1 MREGDLGPAWRVLA
15 LVCAAS
21 FVSTLDITV
30 VVVAFNDIRESF
42 SDVSRA
48 ELSWVITVYTITAA
62 AMLVPSGR
70 LADRIGSGR
79 VFLLGVGLFAAGSL
93 LSGLAPNVRVL
104 IGARMVQAVGSA
116 MQTPSSLSL
125 ISRFFPAGRR
135 NMAIGLWGATGGLGG
150 AAGPSL
156 GAAIVG
162 AGGWRWIFLINV
174 PLGAAVVLVGAR
186 MLRRADRRQPA
197 LPPDLIGASM
207 IIVGVSALALGLVQS
222 DEWGWDD
229 RRTIGAFVVAVV
241 VLSSL
246 LARSA
251 RNPLL
256 SIDLRLFRINSF
268 RWANGVALTLP
279 IAFFLQFFGSVQFLT
294 AVWGYSEVKAG
305 LLLTPVSILQAS
317 LTLQAGR
324 LADRRGHRAVMLPG
338 SLMYTAG
345 AIAWFLTLDGDR
357 NLVAFYVGA
366 TLLAI
371 GVGLTYACFNSAAVH
386 DLPPSQ
392 LGAGSGLNQTINR
405 IGATLGIALAVALL
419 AGDESAHAFRRL
431 WAVMIG
437 CAIATALFASLIDTR
452 PSRPHPSSVA
462 R

>member
-1 MREGDLGPAWRVLA
+1 MGAAWRVLA

-42 SDVSRA
+42 SNVSRA

-79 VFLLGVGLFAAGSL
+79 VFLLGVGLFALGSL

-150 AAGPSL
+150 ATGPSL

-174 PLGAAVVLVGAR
+174 PLGATVVVVGAR
-186 MLRRADRRQPA
+186 MLRRADQRQPA
-197 LPPDLIGASM
+197 LPPDLIGALM
-207 IIVGVSALALGLVQS
+207 IIVGVSALSLGLVQS
-222 DEWGWDD
+222 DEWGWSD

-241 VLSSL
+241 VLASL

-251 RNPLL
+251 HNPLL

-305 LLLTPVSILQAS
+305 LLLTPVSVLQAS

-324 LADRRGHRAVMLPG
+324 LADRLGHRAVMLPG
-338 SLMYTAG
+338 SLIYTVG
-345 AIAWFLTLDGDR
+345 AIAWFFTLDGAR

-405 IGATLGIALAVALL
+405 VGATLGIALAVALL
-419 AGDESAHAFRRL
+419 AGDESATAFRRL

-452 PSRPHPSSVA
+452 PNRPRAAP

>member
-1 MREGDLGPAWRVLA
+1 VREGDLGAAWRVLA

-21 FVSTLDITV
+21 FVSTLDIAV
-30 VVVAFNDIRESF
+30 VVVAFNDIRQSF
-42 SDVSRA
+42 SNVSRA

-79 VFLLGVGLFAAGSL
+79 VFLLGVGLFALGSL

-150 AAGPSL
+150 ATGPSL

-174 PLGAAVVLVGAR
+174 PLGATVVVVGAR
-186 MLRRADRRQPA
+186 MLRRADQRQPA
-197 LPPDLIGASM
+197 LPPDLIGALM
-207 IIVGVSALALGLVQS
+207 IIVGVSALSLGLVQS
-222 DEWGWDD
+222 DEWGWSD

-241 VLSSL
+241 VLASL

-251 RNPLL
+251 HNPLL

-305 LLLTPVSILQAS
+305 LLLTPVSVLQAS

-324 LADRRGHRAVMLPG
+324 LADRLGHRALLLAG
-338 SLMYTAG
+338 SLIYTVG
-345 AIAWFLTLDGDR
+345 AIAWFFTLDGAR

-405 IGATLGIALAVALL
+405 VGATLGIALAVALL
-419 AGDESAHAFRRL
+419 AGDESATAFRRL

-452 PSRPHPSSVA
+452 PNRPRAAP

>member
-1 MREGDLGPAWRVLA
+1 MREDDLGAAWRVLA

-30 VVVAFNDIRESF
+30 VVVAFNDIRDSF
-42 SDVSRA
+42 SNVSRA

-70 LADRIGSGR
+70 LADRIGCGR
-79 VFLLGVGLFAAGSL
+79 VFLLGVGMFSLGSL
-93 LSGLAPNVRVL
+93 LSGLAPNVRML
-104 IGARMVQAVGSA
+104 IAARMVQAFGSA
-116 MQTPSSLSL
+116 MQAPASLSL

-150 AAGPSL
+150 ATGPSL

-174 PLGAAVVLVGAR
+174 PLGAAVVVVGTR
-186 MLRRADRRQPA
+186 MLRHRDQPQPA
-197 LPPDLIGASM
+197 LPPDLVGAAM
-207 IIVGVSALALGLVQS
+207 IIVGVSALSLGLVQS
-222 DEWGWDD
+222 DEWGWSDG
-229 RRTIGAFVVAVV
+229 RTIGAFIVAAV
-241 VLSSL
+241 VLSTL
-246 LARSA
+246 VLRSA

-279 IAFFLQFFGSVQFLT
+279 VAFFLQFFGSVQFLT
-294 AVWGYSEVKAG
+294 AVWNYSEVEAG
-305 LLLTPVSILQAS
+305 LLLTPVSVLQAS

-338 SLMYTAG
+338 SVVYLLGSIT
-345 AIAWFLTLDGDR
+345 WFVALERDR
-357 NLVAFYVGA
+357 DLALFYVGA
-366 TLLAI
+366 TLLSI

-386 DLPPSQ
+386 DLPPAQ

-405 IGATLGIALAVALL
+405 VGATLGIALAVALL
-419 AGDESAHAFRRL
+419 AGEDSAAAFRRL

-437 CAIATALFASLIDTR
+437 CALATALFASLIDTR
-452 PSRPHPSSVA
+452 PRHPA
-462 R
+462 

>member
-1 MREGDLGPAWRVLA
+1 MREEDLGAAWRVLA

-42 SDVSRA
+42 TNVSRA

-62 AMLVPSGR
+62 AMLVPAGR
-70 LADRIGSGR
+70 LADRVGCAR
-79 VFLLGVGLFAAGSL
+79 VFLAGVGMFTLGSL
-93 LSGLAPNVRVL
+93 MSGLAPNVRVL
-104 IGARMVQAVGSA
+104 IGARVVQAVGSA

-125 ISRFFPAGRR
+125 IARFFPAGRR

-150 AAGPSL
+150 ATGPSL

-162 AGGWRWIFLINV
+162 AGGWRWVFLINV
-174 PLGAAVVLVGAR
+174 PLGATVVVVGTK
-186 MLRRADRRQPA
+186 MLRRADQRQPA
-197 LPPDLIGASM
+197 LPPDLIGALM
-207 IIVGVSALALGLVQS
+207 IIAGVSALSLGLVQS
-222 DEWGWDD
+222 DDWGWGDP
-229 RRTIGAFVVAVV
+229 RTVGAFVAAVV

-294 AVWGYSEVKAG
+294 SVWGYSEPRAG
-305 LLLTPVSILQAS
+305 LLLTPVSVLQAS

-324 LADRRGHRAVMLPG
+324 LADRLGHRAVMLPG
-338 SLMYTAG
+338 SLLYIAG
-345 AIAWFLTLDGDR
+345 RSRGSSPSTPHATSPRSTSARPCSRSGSDSR
-357 NLVAFYVGA
+357 
-366 TLLAI
+366 TLLQQRRGARP
-371 GVGLTYACFNSAAVH
+371 AAEPTRRGQRV
-386 DLPPSQ
+386 
-392 LGAGSGLNQTINR
+392 
-405 IGATLGIALAVALL
+405 
-419 AGDESAHAFRRL
+419 ESDDQSHRCHARHSPRGRAARR
-431 WAVMIG
+431 
-437 CAIATALFASLIDTR
+437 
-452 PSRPHPSSVA
+452 
-462 R
+462 

>member
-1 MREGDLGPAWRVLA
+1 
-15 LVCAAS
+15 
-21 FVSTLDITV
+21 
-30 VVVAFNDIRESF
+30 
-42 SDVSRA
+42 
-48 ELSWVITVYTITAA
+48 
-62 AMLVPSGR
+62 
-70 LADRIGSGR
+70 
-79 VFLLGVGLFAAGSL
+79 
-93 LSGLAPNVRVL
+93 
-104 IGARMVQAVGSA
+104 
-116 MQTPSSLSL
+116 
-125 ISRFFPAGRR
+125 
-135 NMAIGLWGATGGLGG
+135 
-150 AAGPSL
+150 
-156 GAAIVG
+156 
-162 AGGWRWIFLINV
+162 
-174 PLGAAVVLVGAR
+174 
-186 MLRRADRRQPA
+186 
-197 LPPDLIGASM
+197 
-207 IIVGVSALALGLVQS
+207 
-222 DEWGWDD
+222 
-229 RRTIGAFVVAVV
+229 
-241 VLSSL
+241 LSSL

-305 LLLTPVSILQAS
+305 LLLTPVSVLQAS

-324 LADRRGHRAVMLPG
+324 LADRLGHRAVMLPG
-338 SLMYTAG
+338 SLIYTVG
-345 AIAWFLTLDGDR
+345 AVAWFFTLDGAR

-405 IGATLGIALAVALL
+405 VGATLGIALAVALL
-419 AGDESAHAFRRL
+419 AGDETATAFRRL

-452 PSRPHPSSVA
+452 PTRPRAAP

>member
-1 MREGDLGPAWRVLA
+1 VRDEDLGASWRVLA
-15 LVCAAS
+15 LVCAAA

-42 SDVSRA
+42 TDVSRA
-48 ELSWVITVYTITAA
+48 QLSWVITVYTITAA

-70 LADRIGSGR
+70 LADRIGCGR
-79 VFLLGVGLFAAGSL
+79 VFLLGMGMFSLGSL

-104 IGARMVQAVGSA
+104 IGARMVQALGSA
-116 MQTPSSLSL
+116 LLTPSSLSL
-125 ISRFFPAGRR
+125 IARFFPAGRR
-135 NMAIGLWGATGGLGG
+135 NMAIGLWGAMGGLGG

-162 AGGWRWIFLINV
+162 AGGWRWVFLINV
-174 PLGAAVVLVGAR
+174 PLGVIVVVVGAR
-186 MLRRADRRQPA
+186 MLYRADWRQPA
-197 LPPDLIGASM
+197 LPPDLIGALM

-222 DEWGWDD
+222 DDWGWSDE
-229 RRTIGAFVVAVV
+229 RTVGAFVVAAV

-246 LARSA
+246 IARSA
-251 RNPLL
+251 HNPLL

-294 AVWGYSEVKAG
+294 SVWGYSEPKAG
-305 LLLTPVSILQAS
+305 LLLTPVSVLQAS

-338 SLMYTAG
+338 SLLYIAG
-345 AIAWFLTLDGDR
+345 SVAWFLTLDGER
-357 NLVAFYVGA
+357 NLAAFYFGA
-366 TLLAI
+366 TLLAL
-371 GVGLTYACFNSAAVH
+371 GVGLTYASFNSAAVH

-392 LGAGSGLNQTINR
+392 IGSGSGLNQTINR

-419 AGDESAHAFRRL
+419 AGEESATAFRRL

-437 CAIATALFASLIDTR
+437 CAIATALFAALIDTR
-452 PSRPHPSSVA
+452 PSHPTPA
-462 R
+462 P

>member
-1 MREGDLGPAWRVLA
+1 VRDDMGAAWRVLA

-30 VVVAFNDIRESF
+30 VVVAFNDIRDSF
-42 SDVSRA
+42 TNVSQA

-79 VFLLGVGLFAAGSL
+79 VFLLGVGMFSLGSL
-93 LSGLAPNVRVL
+93 LSGLAPNVRLL
-104 IGARMVQAVGSA
+104 IGARMVQALGSA
-116 MQTPSSLSL
+116 MQAPSSLSL
-125 ISRFFPAGRR
+125 ISRFFPVGRR

-150 AAGPSL
+150 ATGPSL

-174 PLGAAVVLVGAR
+174 PLGATVVAVGAR
-186 MLRRADRRQPA
+186 MLRGHDRRQSA
-197 LPPDLIGASM
+197 LPPDFVGAAM
-207 IIVGVSALALGLVQS
+207 IIVGVSALSLALVQS
-222 DEWGWDD
+222 EEWGWRDG
-229 RRTIGAFVVAVV
+229 RTAAAFVVSIV
-241 VLSSL
+241 VLSAL

-268 RWANGVALTLP
+268 RWANGVALSLP
-279 IAFFLQFFGSVQFLT
+279 VAFFLQFFGSVQFLT
-294 AVWGYSEVKAG
+294 SVWNYTEVEAG
-305 LLLTPVSILQAS
+305 LLLTPVSVLQAS

-338 SLMYTAG
+338 SFVYLVG
-345 AIAWFLTLDGDR
+345 AVTWFVALDGDR
-357 NLVAFYVGA
+357 NLVAFYFGA
-366 TLLAI
+366 SLLAI

-386 DLPPSQ
+386 DLPPAQ
-392 LGAGSGLNQTINR
+392 VGAGSGLNQTINR
-405 IGATLGIALAVALL
+405 VGATLGIALAVALL
-419 AGDESAHAFRRL
+419 AGDETASAFRRL
-431 WAVMIG
+431 WVVMIG
-437 CAIATALFASLIDTR
+437 CAVATALFSSLIDTR
-452 PSRPHPSSVA
+452 PRH
-462 R
+462 

>member
-1 MREGDLGPAWRVLA
+1 MGGDDLGAAWRVLA

-30 VVVAFNDIRESF
+30 VVVAFNDIRDSF
-42 SDVSRA
+42 EGVSSA

-79 VFLLGVGLFAAGSL
+79 VFLLGVGMFALGSL
-93 LSGLAPNVRVL
+93 LSGLAPNVRML
-104 IGARMVQAVGSA
+104 IGARMVQALGSA
-116 MQTPSSLSL
+116 MQAPSSLSL

-150 AAGPSL
+150 ATGPSL

-174 PLGAAVVLVGAR
+174 PLGAAVVAVGAK
-186 MLRRADRRQPA
+186 MLRHSDRRQPA
-197 LPPDLIGASM
+197 LPPDFVGAAM
-207 IIVGVSALALGLVQS
+207 IIAGVSALSLGLVQS
-222 DEWGWDD
+222 DEWGWRDG
-229 RRTIGAFVVAVV
+229 RTIGAFVVAAV
-241 VLSSL
+241 VLSVL
-246 LARSA
+246 LLRSA

-279 IAFFLQFFGSVQFLT
+279 VAFFLQFFGSVQFLT
-294 AVWGYSEVKAG
+294 SVWNYSEVEAG
-305 LLLTPVSILQAS
+305 LLLTPVSVLQAS

-338 SLMYTAG
+338 SVVYLFG
-345 AIAWFLTLDGDR
+345 AITWFLALDGERD
-357 NLVAFYVGA
+357 LALFYVGA
-366 TLLAI
+366 TLLSI

-386 DLPPSQ
+386 DLPAAQ

-405 IGATLGIALAVALL
+405 VGATLGIALAVALL
-419 AGDESAHAFRRL
+419 AGDESASAFRRL

-437 CAIATALFASLIDTR
+437 CALATAMFSSLIDTR
-452 PSRPHPSSVA
+452 PRHPT
-462 R
+462 

>member
-1 MREGDLGPAWRVLA
+1 VQDGGLGAAWRVLA
-15 LVCAAS
+15 IVCAAS

-42 SDVSRA
+42 PGVSRA

-79 VFLLGVGLFAAGSL
+79 VFLLGVGMFALGSL
-93 LSGLAPNVRVL
+93 LSGLAPNVRML
-104 IGARMVQAVGSA
+104 IGARMVQAFGSA
-116 MQTPSSLSL
+116 MQAPSSLAL
-125 ISRFFPAGRR
+125 ISRFFPPGRR

-150 AAGPSL
+150 ATGPSL

-174 PLGAAVVLVGAR
+174 PLGAAVVVFGAR
-186 MLRRADRRQPA
+186 LLRGHDRRQAA
-197 LPPDLIGASM
+197 LPPDLLGASM
-207 IIVGVSALALGLVQS
+207 IIVGVSALSLALVQTE
-222 DEWGWDD
+222 EWGWRDG
-229 RRTIGAFVVAVV
+229 RTVAALVVAVV
-241 VLSSL
+241 VLSAL

-268 RWANGVALTLP
+268 RWANGVALSLP
-279 IAFFLQFFGSVQFLT
+279 VAFFLQFFGSVQFLT
-294 AVWGYSEVKAG
+294 SVWDYSEVEAG
-305 LLLTPVSILQAS
+305 LLLTPVSVLQAS

-338 SLMYTAG
+338 SLVYLAG
-345 AIAWFLTLDGDR
+345 AFAWCVTLGGDR
-357 NLVAFYVGA
+357 DLVAFYIGA

-386 DLPPSQ
+386 DLPAAQ
-392 LGAGSGLNQTINR
+392 VGAGSGLNQTINR
-405 IGATLGIALAVALL
+405 VGSTLGIALAVALL
-419 AGDESAHAFRRL
+419 AGDESASAFRRL
-431 WAVMIG
+431 WVVMIV
-437 CAIATALFASLIDTR
+437 CALATAAFSSLIDTR
-452 PSRPHPSSVA
+452 PRPT
-462 R
+462 

>member
-1 MREGDLGPAWRVLA
+1 MRDEDLGASWRVLA
-15 LVCAAS
+15 LVCAAA

-42 SDVSRA
+42 TDVSRA
-48 ELSWVITVYTITAA
+48 QLSWVITVYTITAA

-70 LADRIGSGR
+70 LADRIGCGR
-79 VFLLGVGLFAAGSL
+79 VFLLGMGMFSLGSL

-104 IGARMVQAVGSA
+104 IGARMVQALGSA
-116 MQTPSSLSL
+116 LLTPSSLSL
-125 ISRFFPAGRR
+125 IARFFPAGRR
-135 NMAIGLWGATGGLGG
+135 NMAIGLWGAMGGLGG

-156 GAAIVG
+156 GVAIVG
-162 AGGWRWIFLINV
+162 AGGWRWVFLINV
-174 PLGAAVVLVGAR
+174 PLGVIVVVVGAR
-186 MLRRADRRQPA
+186 MLYRADWRQPA
-197 LPPDLIGASM
+197 LPPDLIGALM

-222 DEWGWDD
+222 DDWGWSDG
-229 RRTIGAFVVAVV
+229 RTVGAFVVAAV

-246 LARSA
+246 IARSA
-251 RNPLL
+251 HNPLL

-294 AVWGYSEVKAG
+294 SVWGYSEPKAG
-305 LLLTPVSILQAS
+305 LLLTPVSVLQAS

-338 SLMYTAG
+338 SLLYIAG
-345 AIAWFLTLDGDR
+345 SVAWFVTLDGER
-357 NLVAFYVGA
+357 NLAAFYFGA
-366 TLLAI
+366 TLLSL
-371 GVGLTYACFNSAAVH
+371 GVGLTYASFNSAAVH

-392 LGAGSGLNQTINR
+392 IGSGSGLNQTINR

-419 AGDESAHAFRRL
+419 AGEESATAFRRL

-437 CAIATALFASLIDTR
+437 CAIATAMFASLIDTR
-452 PSRPHPSSVA
+452 PSRPTPA
-462 R
+462 P

>member
-1 MREGDLGPAWRVLA
+1 VRDGDLGAAWRVLA

-42 SDVSRA
+42 SDVSPA

-79 VFLLGVGLFAAGSL
+79 VFLLGVGMFALGSL

-150 AAGPSL
+150 ATGPSL

-174 PLGAAVVLVGAR
+174 PLGAAVVVVGAK
-186 MLRRADRRQPA
+186 MLRRTDQRQPA
-197 LPPDLIGASM
+197 LPPDFLGASM
-207 IIVGVSALALGLVQS
+207 IVVGVSALSLGLVQS
-222 DEWGWDD
+222 DEWGWSNA
-229 RRTIGAFVVAVV
+229 RTIGAFVVAVV

-305 LLLTPVSILQAS
+305 LLLTPVSVLQAS

-324 LADRRGHRAVMLPG
+324 LADRLGHRAVMLPG
-338 SLMYTAG
+338 SLLYTAG
-345 AIAWFLTLDGDR
+345 AIAWFFTLEGGR

-366 TLLAI
+366 TLLAL

-405 IGATLGIALAVALL
+405 VGATLGIALAVALL

-431 WAVMIG
+431 WAVMIV

-452 PSRPHPSSVA
+452 PSRDRCVA
-462 R
+462 AR